1 MSAVLQAREIRLE
14 TMTEVQLESVMAI
27 EQASYTHPWTR
38 RNFTDALASG
48 YPAQLLVDASGVL
61 GYFVAMPGVDEVHL
75 LNITVAAAQRHQGF
89 GRLMLDELC
98 RRSRAQGAQ
107 WLWLEVRQSNQ
118 PALLLY
124 ERYGFRRVGE
134 RRDYYPLSV
143 GQRETAVVMSLAL
156 QG

>member
-1 MSAVLQAREIRLE
+1 MSAVLQAREIRFE
-14 TMTEVQLESVMAI
+14 AMTESHLESVMAI

-38 RNFTDALASG
+38 RNFIDSLASG
-48 YPAQLLVDASGVL
+48 YIARLLVDETGVL
-61 GYFVAMPGVDEVHL
+61 GYFVAMPGVDEMHL
-75 LNITVAAAQRHQGF
+75 LNITVAPDERHQGM

-98 RRSRAQGAQ
+98 RASRAQGAQ

-118 PALLLY
+118 HALLLY

-134 RRDYYPLSV
+134 RRGYYPLSV
-143 GQRETAVVMSLAL
+143 GRRETAVVMSLAL